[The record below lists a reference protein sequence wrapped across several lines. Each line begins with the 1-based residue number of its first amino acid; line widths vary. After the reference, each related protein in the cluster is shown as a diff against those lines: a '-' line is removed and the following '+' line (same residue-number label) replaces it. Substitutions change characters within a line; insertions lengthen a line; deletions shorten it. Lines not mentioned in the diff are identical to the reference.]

1 MADSVWTA
9 RAKAI
14 LKSEMT
20 RKGVSVRD
28 LAEKVGE
35 NERSLANKLSRGAF
49 TAAFMLQCLDAIG
62 SRSLQLD

>member
-14 LKSEMT
+14 LKAEMT
-20 RKGVSVRD
+20 RKGVNVRD
-28 LAEKVGE
+28 LADKVGE

-49 TAAFMLQCLDAIG
+49 TAAFMMQCLDVIG
-62 SRSLQLD
+62 TKRLELD